1 MDADRRS
8 ATLDPAFRGFRVSA
22 AVWTTILAA
31 AAGSPLAGQAPGQA
45 EAPDAEPIPPAVA
58 SSLAAP
64 PPPDT
69 RADTVRDTLHGTVL
83 ADPYRWLE
91 DQEAGA
97 TRAWIRRQ
105 NAYSD
110 SIFGSLPGREAI
122 RERMA
127 ELLTV
132 DVTRRPV
139 VRGGRYFYS
148 RRGADQDQFVLYVRD
163 GPDGED
169 RVLVDPHDMDPEHT
183 TSVQLMEVSGDGSLL
198 VYGVREGGEDE
209 VTPRFL
215 DVASGEPTG
224 TEFPKGRYF
233 GVEITRDREA
243 VYYARVVEGEGPRV
257 FRHELGTPVGE
268 DERVF
273 GDGYG
278 TDKIVSP
285 EVTPDGRYLIL
296 TVFHG
301 AGASRTELH
310 YRDLEAGGPVRT
322 VVEDLEARFLPAY
335 GDGRLFLRTNW
346 KAPNGRILA
355 APMEDPSR
363 ESWTEI
369 VPESE
374 AVLEGMTLAGGKLFV
389 NRLVDVASEVVIYG
403 PDGEREGEI
412 SFPTLGSVGGVSGR
426 WSSDEAFFSFRSF
439 HVPTTIYRYD
449 VASGERS
456 TWSEVDVPVD
466 TGSLTVRQVW
476 YGSKDGT
483 RVPMFLLHRKDVEPD
498 GDRPV
503 LLTGYGGF
511 NVSRTPGFS
520 ATGAYWAERGG
531 VYAVANLRGGGE
543 FGESWHRAG
552 MRDRKQNVFDDF
564 LSAAEWLFEEDWTRP
579 AKLAIAGGSNGGL
592 LVGAALTQRPSYF
605 SAVLCT
611 YPLLDMIR
619 YHRFLVARYWVPEY
633 GSSEDEEQFRYL
645 LRYSPYHN
653 VAEDV
658 RYPATLLVT
667 GDADTRVAPLHARK
681 MTALLQRKTA
691 ARRPVMLMYDT
702 ETGHSGGMPVSK
714 QVEDTT
720 NELLFLLWQLGEL

>member
-1 MDADRRS
+1 MASHISRPS
-8 ATLDPAFRGFRVSA
+8 TSTP
-22 AVWTTILAA
+22 AA
-31 AAGSPLAGQAPGQA
+31 A
-45 EAPDAEPIPPAVA
+45 PPALLLTAVA
-58 SSLAAP
+58 LLAPPPAATGLQAQDSAPERAARLTAP

-69 RADTVRDTLHGTVL
+69 RVDTVRDTLHGTVL
-83 ADPYRWLE
+83 ADPFRWLE
-91 DQEAGA
+91 DQEADA

-105 NAYSD
+105 NAHTD
-110 SIFGSLPGREAI
+110 SILGSLPGREAI
-122 RERMA
+122 RRRVA
-127 ELLTV
+127 GLLTV
-132 DVTRRPV
+132 DVTGRPV
-139 VRGGRYFYS
+139 VRNGRYFF
-148 RRGADQDQFVLYVRD
+148 RRREADRDQFVLYVRE
-163 GPDGED
+163 GPEGED
-169 RVLVDPHDMDPEHT
+169 RALVDPHEMDPEHE
-183 TSVQLMEVSGDGSLL
+183 TSVQLLEVSEDGALL
-198 VYGVREGGEDE
+198 AYGVREGGEDE
-209 VTPRFL
+209 IRPRIL
-215 DVASGEPTG
+215 DVATGETTG
-224 TEFPKGRYF
+224 AGLPKGRYF
-233 GVEITRDREA
+233 GVEIAPDGET
-243 VYYARVVEGEGPRV
+243 VYYARVVDGEGPRV
-257 FRHELGTPVGE
+257 FRHELGTPVSA
-268 DERVF
+268 DEVVF
-273 GDGYG
+273 GSGVG
-278 TDKIVSP
+278 TDKIISP
-285 EVTPDGRYLIL
+285 FLTEDGRYLGL
-296 TVFHG
+296 LVLHG

-310 YRDLEAGGPVRT
+310 VLDREAGGPVRT
-322 VVEDLEARFLPAY
+322 VVDDLEARFLPAY
-335 GDGRLFLRTNW
+335 GGGRLYLRTNW

-363 ESWTEI
+363 ENWTEI

-389 NRLVDVASEVVIYG
+389 NRLVDVTSEVVIYG

-412 SFPTLGSVGGVSGR
+412 SFPTTGSVGGVSGR
-426 WSSDEAFFSFRSF
+426 WSSDEAFFSFESF

-456 TWSEVDVPVD
+456 AWSRVDAPVD
-466 TGSLTVRQVW
+466 TEALTVEQVW
-476 YGSKDGT
+476 YRSKDGT
-483 RVPMFLLHRKDVEPD
+483 RVPMFLLHRKDVAPD

-520 ATGAYWAERGG
+520 AMGAAWAERGG

-543 FGESWHRAG
+543 FGEAWHRAG
-552 MRDRKQNVFDDF
+552 MRGEKQNVFNDF

-633 GSSEDEEQFRYL
+633 GSSEDEEAFRYL
-645 LRYSPYHN
+645 LEYSPYHN

-658 RYPATLLVT
+658 PYPATLFVT
-667 GDADTRVAPLHARK
+667 GDSDTRVAPLHARK
-681 MTALLQRKTA
+681 MTARLQRKTGSD
-691 ARRPVMLMYDT
+691 RPVLLMYDT

-720 NELLFLLWQLGEL
+720 DELLFLLWQLGEL